1 VVYDYV
7 EKGDLSKGYQNPKR
21 NWGYQNPKR
30 NWGITMHFSQIV
42 ELRFGKKVPHI
53 LCILKLFWNYSCL
66 ITSGKCMVT
75 HVFLFIDSK
84 NPC

>member
-1 VVYDYV
+1 MAYDYV
-7 EKGDLSKGYQNPKR
+7 EKADLSKGYKNPKR
-21 NWGYQNPKR
+21 NS
-30 NWGITMHFSQIV
+30 GITVHFAQIHV
-42 ELRFGKKVPHI
+42 TELRFGKKVPYI

-66 ITSGKCMVT
+66 ITSEKCMVT